1 MTSQRRRDDDKTLL
15 RVADMLRKAQEQ
27 RRLLDS
33 NLREISRTRNE
44 VFAFREPPDNERYF
58 LISFLYFF
66 FKVTYFH
73 RVALLRSHVEYS
85 H

>member
-1 MTSQRRRDDDKTLL
+1 MASQRRRDDDQTLL
-15 RVADMLRKAQEQ
+15 RVADVLKKAQEQ

-58 LISFLYFF
+58 ILFF
-66 FKVTYFH
+66 YQEILF
-73 RVALLRSHVEYS
+73 RVKFYQTPI
-85 H
+85 